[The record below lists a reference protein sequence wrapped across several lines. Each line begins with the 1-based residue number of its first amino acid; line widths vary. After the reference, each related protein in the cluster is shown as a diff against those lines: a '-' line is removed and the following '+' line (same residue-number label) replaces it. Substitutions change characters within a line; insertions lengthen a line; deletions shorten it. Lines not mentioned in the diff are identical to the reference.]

1 MSALGDYGR
10 VAEAFSALSALRDRW
25 ASRGGEPSH
34 AHQQAVGLALLDAC
48 GAYRARRGDELSAV
62 TEWAV
67 SP

>member
-1 MSALGDYGR
+1 MSALADVYL
-10 VAEAFSALSALRDRW
+10 VAEAYASLAALRERW
-25 ASRGGEPSH
+25 LSRGGEPTD

-48 GAYRARRGDELSAV
+48 GAYRARRGDEPPAV